1 MGSGTIESFFYYC
14 MIDIVKCHEK
24 NNVVLQLRVRLNFH
38 NPFFYFEIQLSSCV
52 G

>member
-1 MGSGTIESFFYYC
+1 MGSDTIESFFLLLYDWYC
-14 MIDIVKCHEK
+14 EMKKSRCFAAVCSS
-24 NNVVLQLRVRLNFH
+24 QLFH